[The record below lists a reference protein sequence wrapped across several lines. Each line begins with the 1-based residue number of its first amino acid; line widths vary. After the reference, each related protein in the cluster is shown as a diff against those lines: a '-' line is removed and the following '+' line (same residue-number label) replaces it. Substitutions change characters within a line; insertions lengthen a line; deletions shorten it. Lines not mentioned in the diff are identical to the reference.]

1 MLART
6 YTGFSRTARL
16 VPRTTITAVRF
27 NGERPGGVSSGK
39 DSGFSVDRSGL
50 LGGGKDMKELLNTQ
64 TLKESQEALW
74 RLENGLAPSDEDS
87 EDKIPPYVP
96 PPNKEEMTVLA
107 ADLHDYIGVRGP
119 ISVQDYMLQCS
130 NHFVHGY
137 YQTSASKIG
146 AGGDFV
152 TAPEMSQL
160 FGEMIG
166 MWCLSHW
173 MSLGKP
179 RKIAVCEMGPGKGT
193 LMKDI
198 LKVAARFPDFQAAL
212 QVHMVELSEN
222 MRKQQRAALGCAED
236 AGTVATAMAAQ
247 TPLRS
252 TTFDVPVFWHHALQQ
267 VPQDENIPI
276 LAIGQ
281 EFLDAFPVHQFE
293 YRKGEWKEKLV
304 DVCKSA
310 ESDYHFRYVLS
321 PSATPA
327 VRALLS
333 AVSGRGD
340 AADMVAH
347 AEGETMEVSPLAL
360 ATCEAIGARICRSG
374 GAALLIDYGE
384 NYTQGDSLRGF
395 RKHQMVHALSSPG
408 ITDVT
413 VDVDFAA
420 CARAAAKRG
429 AVAIG
434 AIPQGEFLIRMGVV
448 DRVQQLLA
456 LKTTTDDAAVKM
468 LSSLRRLVD
477 AQDMGKRFKVL
488 AILDPR
494 NEINTIGFPDVK
506 L

>member
-1 MLART
+1 MLARA
-6 YTGFSRTARL
+6 SRGLSHQARWL
-16 VPRTTITAVRF
+16 QRATTIAVRF
-27 NGERPGGVSSGK
+27 NRGGVSRGK
-39 DSGFSVDRSGL
+39 NDAFSVDRSGL
-50 LGGGKDMKELLNTQ
+50 LGGGKDMKDLLNSQ

-74 RLENGLAPSDEDS
+74 RLENGLTSADDD
-87 EDKIPPYVP
+87 DKTPPYIP

-107 ADLHDYIGVRGP
+107 ADLQTYIGVRGP

-179 RKIAVCEMGPGKGT
+179 KTISICEMGPGKGT

-198 LKVAARFPDFQAAL
+198 LTVATKFPPFQAAL

-222 MRKQQRAALGCAED
+222 MRKQQRAALGCVED
-236 AGTVATAMAAQ
+236 AAKVATAMAAQ
-247 TPLRS
+247 QPLES
-252 TTFDVPVFWHHALQQ
+252 TTFKVPVYWHHALQQ

-281 EFLDAFPVHQFE
+281 EFLDASPVHQFE

-304 DVCKSA
+304 DICKSPQ
-310 ESDYHFRYVLS
+310 SDYHFRFVLS

-327 VRALLS
+327 VRALIS
-333 AVSGRGD
+333 AVSGR
-340 AADMVAH
+340 ADGEEAVKH
-347 AEGETMEVSPLAL
+347 AEGEAMEISPLAL

-395 RKHQMVHALSSPG
+395 RKHQLVSPLSGPG
-408 ITDVT
+408 TTDVT
-413 VDVDFAA
+413 VDVDFSA

-429 AVAIG
+429 AVSIG

-456 LKTTTDDAAVKM
+456 LKTTTDDDALKM

-477 AQDMGKRFKVL
+477 ADDMGKRFKVL
-488 AILDPR
+488 AILDQR
-494 NEINTIGFPDVK
+494 RDLNTIGFPDVK